1 MDSRVVAR
9 EIKSEIWPLLR
20 REGFTEFNPKTAWRY
35 VPDQIHVVNFQS
47 FSSYLA
53 QVVGCTT
60 FSFALNLG
68 IFFRAIPL
76 HYRIR
81 KGPDPSVKPQ
91 EYHCHF
97 RHRLLKGI
105 EQPILPRRDT
115 WYVERDGSNLL
126 ETLAD
131 ARTRIEK
138 EGLPWF
144 DRFESMEGVLHLLRE
159 QDQLPDVH
167 ATRTSPARK
176 YMVGHIARS
185 LGKAEAEAIIA
196 EAEGDL
202 EAIRARVYSARR
214 ARKPPK

>member
-9 EIKSEIWPLLR
+9 GIKHEIWPLLQ
-20 REGFTEFNPKTAWRY
+20 REGFTEFSSKTAWRF
-35 VPDQIHVVNFQS
+35 VPEQIHVVNFQS

-53 QVVGCTT
+53 QGVGCTT
-60 FSFALNLG
+60 FSFSLNLG
-68 IFFRAIPL
+68 IFFLAIPA
-76 HYRIR
+76 HHPMR
-81 KGPDPSVKPQ
+81 KGRDPSLKPQ

-115 WYVERDGSNLL
+115 WYVEQDGSNLL

-144 DRFESMEGVLHLLRE
+144 DRFKSLEEVLHLLME
-159 QDQLPDVH
+159 HDQLPEVH
-167 ATRTSPARK
+167 ASRSSPARK
-176 YMVGHIARS
+176 YMTGHIAKS
-185 LGKAEAEAIIA
+185 LRKPEASQIIA
-196 EAEGDL
+196 EAEAEL
-202 EAIRARVYSARR
+202 EAIRVRVYSAGRGG
-214 ARKPPK
+214 KPQK